1 MATPST
7 GVGRGNG
14 SGGKRPG
21 AGRPVGAINK
31 RTRALID
38 QAARTGEQLPLDFML
53 DVMRDSA
60 LPLQARMAAA
70 ATAMPFCHA
79 RLTALRVF
87 PDPRTMDDAT
97 LMFQVA
103 QLEQRAAEMPES
115 ERAEAVAAQFE
126 HLLEDLPRL
135 PTDRQEALLRK
146 LAEAAEAGLRQI
158 NGQDRPGAV
167 VPRLNGSAN
176 GSANL
181 VPVPAAPADRMFEY
195 DRATGELK
203 RVS

>member
-1 MATPST
+1 MAISST

-31 RTRALID
+31 RTGAVID
-38 QAARTGEQLPLDFML
+38 QAEREGKQLPLDFML

-87 PDPRTMDDAT
+87 PDPKTMDDAT
-97 LMFQVA
+97 LMVQVA
-103 QLEQRAAEMPES
+103 HLEQRAAEMPES
-115 ERAEAVAAQFE
+115 ERAEAVSAQFE

-135 PTDRQEALLRK
+135 AADHQEMLLRR
-146 LAEAAEAGLRQI
+146 LAEAAEAGLRQM
-158 NGQDRPGAV
+158 NGQDHPGT
-167 VPRLNGSAN
+167 VPSRQNGSAN
-176 GSANL
+176 GSAAV
-181 VPVPAAPADRMFEY
+181 VPVAAADRVFDY
-195 DRATGELK
+195 DRATGQLK

>member
-1 MATPST
+1 MATPSR
-7 GVGRGNG
+7 GIGRGG
-14 SGGKRPG
+14 HRSG

-31 RTRALID
+31 RTRAVID
-38 QAARTGEQLPLDFML
+38 QANRNGQLLPLDFML

-87 PDPRTMDDAT
+87 PDPKTMDDAT

-103 QLEQRAAEMPES
+103 QLEQRDAELPES
-115 ERAEAVAAQFE
+115 ERAEAVVAQFE

-135 PTDRQEALLRK
+135 AADRQEMLLGR
-146 LAEAAEAGLRQI
+146 LAEAAEAGLRQL
-158 NGQDRPGAV
+158 NGRDRPGAV

-176 GSANL
+176 GSATPAL
-181 VPVPAAPADRMFEY
+181 VPAAPADRVFEY